1 MEPKPT
7 TRAEIREL
15 LREEFPSLPIA
26 KQPLTLSQRID
37 RSLAEVQG
45 LQKIVTKRRAVK

>member
-1 MEPKPT
+1 MKLKPM
-7 TRAEIREL
+7 TRDELREL
-15 LREEFPSLPIA
+15 FHEEFPSLPIA